1 MVEPNTPDKFKFN
14 FAGAARVKKATVTI
28 PQQESLQR
36 HNSQNQD
43 FLIGMPKSGVSRR
56 INF

>member
-14 FAGAARVKKATVTI
+14 FAGAVRVNEATVTI

-43 FLIGMPKSGVSRR
+43 FLIGMQKSGVS
-56 INF
+56 